1 MMSYCQTYNL
11 IFKDS
16 YHEAPATSYALNDL
30 TEGLYDGRVRAGH
43 TEGAA
48 ELAED
53 ARRLLIEIERDVPGA
68 AAVNAECR
76 PPLDVVETTTALEV
90 VVDVPG
96 VTPESIRVVARRA
109 TLLVVG
115 AKLVPP
121 TDGQARFH
129 LAERNHGRFARA
141 VRLTGAFDLARAS
154 ARLQH
159 GELHIVLPRLDDRR
173 GRVFAI
179 PVTRA

>member
-1 MMSYCQTYNL
+1 MEL
-11 IFKDS
+11 V
-16 YHEAPATSYALNDL
+16 TS
-30 TEGLYDGRVRAGH
+30 GH
-43 TEGAA
+43 ADGAA

-53 ARRLLIEIERDVPGA
+53 ARRLLLEIEREVPGV

-76 PPLDVVETTTALEV
+76 PPLDVFETTTALEI

-96 VTPESIRVVARRA
+96 VTPESIRVVTRRS

-121 TDGQARFH
+121 TDGHARFH

-141 VRLTGAFDLARAS
+141 VRLAGAFDAARAS
-154 ARLQH
+154 ARLQD
-159 GELHIVLPRLDDRR
+159 GELHVVLPRLDDRR
-173 GRVFAI
+173 GRVFEI